1 MELALDIIG
10 ERFTTLYQMSK
21 PTYLSRDVFA
31 PLEIGILTYINHGG
45 HLARLPVSY
54 TSSLSFCHSSH
65 VVVYFILLSVVS
77 QFCSGLRRVFSSHT
91 GQHEKL
97 VPVSPVL
104 SILCTYSGTS
114 LLRSPTGLG
123 KSDFNGEVTIL
134 QGVICTVEYN
144 LGLNQGDCNGE
155 VFLLV
160 R

>member
-77 QFCSGLRRVFSSHT
+77 QFCSGVYVKKILHTQADMRNWCLFHLYRVYFAHT
-91 GQHEKL
+91 VKSFLCE
-97 VPVSPVL
+97 PSL
-104 SILCTYSGTS
+104 S
-114 LLRSPTGLG
+114 
-123 KSDFNGEVTIL
+123 TIL
-134 QGVICTVEYN
+134 SYKRNVYQ
-144 LGLNQGDCNGE
+144 Q
-155 VFLLV
+155 
-160 R
+160 